1 MIARAEDRES
11 LLSVLRRSL
20 SFAKIVQAEHKEN
33 LFALLRRSLSSAK
46 IVQNFDLA
54 SQIRIYSFI
63 CEREKFI

>member
-1 MIARAEDRES
+1 MTCRYFNII
-11 LLSVLRRSL
+11 VYN
-20 SFAKIVQAEHKEN
+20 AKIVQAEHKEN

-54 SQIRIYSFI
+54 SQMRIYSFI

>member
-1 MIARAEDRES
+1 MQAEDKES
-11 LLSVLRRSL
+11 LFALLRRSL
-20 SFAKIVQAEHKEN
+20 SSAKIVQAEDKEN

-54 SQIRIYSFI
+54 SQMRIYSFI

>member
-20 SFAKIVQAEHKEN
+20 S
-33 LFALLRRSLSSAK
+33 SAK

-54 SQIRIYSFI
+54 SQMRIYSLI
-63 CEREKFI
+63 CEREKFIQNFD